1 MTRIVTRLEGAGEA
15 LAALSGAKDK
25 IREGWAEA
33 SFKVGATQVRRI
45 RREFRTT
52 RSSTSTGVQ
61 TGALR
66 RSYAHEVKR
75 TAQGVELSIGAIKP
89 TQKGRV
95 PLHARV
101 HEGFDASGNRVSK
114 FIIKSKKPGGF
125 LVFPIR
131 AGDGIGVAGITG
143 WVRTK
148 GPIKLRPRPSLDAV
162 ARDAPKE
169 IQDRAARIFQQAIA
183 R

>member
-1 MTRIVTRLEGAGEA
+1 MGE
-15 LAALSGAKDK
+15 
-25 IREGWAEA
+25 
-33 SFKVGATQVRRI
+33 TQVRRI

-52 RSSTSTGVQ
+52 KSSTSTQRQ
-61 TGALR
+61 TGALS
-66 RSYAHEVKR
+66 RSYASEVKQ
-75 TAQGVELSIGAIKP
+75 TQQGVELSIGAIKP
-89 TQKGRV
+89 TGLKLTYTKGGKPKYTKEGMV
-95 PLHARV
+95 PRHARIQ
-101 HEGFDASGNRVSK
+101 EGYDASGNRVSE
-114 FIIKSKKPGGF
+114 FIITPKKPGGF

-131 AGDGIGVAGITG
+131 QGGGRSVANIVG

-148 GPIKLRPRPSLDAV
+148 GPIKLKPRPSLDAV